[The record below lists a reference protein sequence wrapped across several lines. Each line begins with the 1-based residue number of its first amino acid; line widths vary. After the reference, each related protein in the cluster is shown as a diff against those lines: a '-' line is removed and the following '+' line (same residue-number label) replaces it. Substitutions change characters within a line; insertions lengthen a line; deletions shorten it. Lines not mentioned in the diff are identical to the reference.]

1 MATAGFGLFGDD
13 PNTPNIDERMNVV
26 MDIME
31 GLGLQNVDFSEQANA
46 VIDNI
51 NNFTTNVDLPEITKN
66 FKFFTDQDS
75 VEAQTN
81 AFIEGINTMAGQ
93 PITKGFYDFYIANN
107 DEVKTNMAQSF
118 GISTE
123 QLDEF
128 VNKYI
133 K

>member
-1 MATAGFGLFGDD
+1 MLLSLGF
-13 PNTPNIDERMNVV
+13 I
-26 MDIME
+26 
-31 GLGLQNVDFSEQANA
+31 LGLLLSFLRIAWCKISS
-46 VIDNI
+46 
-51 NNFTTNVDLPEITKN
+51 TNVDLPEITKN